1 MERMIFNTLLR
12 TLLFILTILT
22 VQLYFTN
29 WFRKSLISKNK
40 IKEDSFL
47 SKNLFYFILLFDLF
61 PLSGFAISIYNIFV
75 PEEVIK
81 FPKSFIVDYLIRFPS
96 WMVNV
101 LIVQIVLIFFP
112 VHLVVT
118 LFKKMK
124 LKFINDV
131 YKFLPRL
138 FFYLVIFFLA
148 YLPLRIY
155 YESKTI
161 EVVERTY
168 FIDSTK
174 IDLNNFKIAF
184 ISDIQVDRFNNERR
198 VKSYINKVNEINPD
212 IVLAGGDFVSG
223 DSEYIPIVAKLV
235 GLLKSNYGVY
245 SCIGDHDFYAFEKQ
259 YWKSLARVKEE
270 LSKYN
275 VHMID
280 NGNLIFNIN
289 NAKVKITFLSN
300 TYVKD
305 FDKSIFDSLAS
316 SHKDAD
322 FKILVTHQPSKEII
336 EKSKKYNYN
345 LYLAGHTHGG
355 QVNFLF
361 PFTYLT
367 PVMFETKYIRGDF
380 WFDGMLMVVNRGL
393 GMSSVPFRYHSIP
406 EISLIILKSKK

>member
-1 MERMIFNTLLR
+1 MERMILNISLR

-22 VQLYFTN
+22 IQLYFAN

-47 SKNLFYFILLFDLF
+47 SKNLFYCILLFDLF

-81 FPKSFIVDYLIRFPS
+81 LPKSFIVDYLIRFPS

-101 LIVQIVLIFFP
+101 WIVQIVLIFFP
-112 VHLVVT
+112 VHLIVT
-118 LFKKMK
+118 LLKKVK
-124 LKFINDV
+124 LNFIDDV
-131 YKFLPRL
+131 YKFLPKL

-155 YESKTI
+155 YESKNI

-184 ISDIQVDRFNNERR
+184 ISDIQADRFNNEKR
-198 VKSYINKVNEINPD
+198 VKNYINKVNEINPD

-235 GLLKSNYGVY
+235 GGLKSNYGVY

-280 NGNLIFNIN
+280 NGNLILNIN

-305 FDKSIFDSLAS
+305 FDESIFDSLAN
-316 SHKDAD
+316 SHKNVD

-336 EKSKKYNYN
+336 EESKKYNYN

-361 PFTYLT
+361 PFTYLS
-367 PVMFETKYIRGDF
+367 PVMFETKYIRGDY
-380 WFDGMLMVVNRGL
+380 WFDGLLMVVNRGL
-393 GMSSVPFRYHSIP
+393 GMSSMPFRYHSIP
-406 EISLIILKSKK
+406 EISLIVLKSKK